1 MKFVVLI
8 AVLCLGGCGGPEFT
22 AAELRAQ
29 GGAQDASPDPCTEL
43 GGAGGVGVGGA
54 GGDDPKDY
62 GISSSSGQHAGAGA
76 GACGQGGVPSEGL
89 GGAGGAGGEGGI
101 LDSGLGGAHAGE
113 GGVWNAGS
121 GGADAGGEGGALLLT
136 PEEEFVKKLP
146 SLVCDEMGCPG
157 NDEHATA
164 VAKCVIK
171 RWSSEAEPTVVSI
184 CFLFPPDSWMK
195 DCESW
200 ISEELRKVSA
210 GATSFGVP
218 PNWTPAETAESLID
232 ACSG

>member
-8 AVLCLGGCGGPEFT
+8 AVLCLVGCGGPEFT
-22 AAELRAQ
+22 AADLQAQ
-29 GGAQDASPDPCTEL
+29 GGAHNASPDPCIEL
-43 GGAGGVGVGGA
+43 GGAGGVGID
-54 GGDDPKDY
+54 DDPKGY
-62 GISSSSGQHAGAGA
+62 GISSSSGHHAGA
-76 GACGQGGVPSEGL
+76 GACGQGGVPNLGS

-101 LDSGLGGAHAGE
+101 LDSGLGGAAHAGE
-113 GGVWNAGS
+113 GGVWDAGS
-121 GGADAGGEGGALLLT
+121 GGTDAGGEGGAPLLT
-136 PEEEFVKKLP
+136 PEEEFIKRLP
-146 SLVCDEMGCPG
+146 GLVCDEMGCPG

-171 RWSSEAEPTVVSI
+171 RWNSEAEPTVVSI
-184 CFLFPPDSWMK
+184 CFLFPPDSWMR
-195 DCESW
+195 DCERW

-232 ACSG
+232 ACNNG